1 MVKNSIRESKVEPEK
16 NFFVY
21 DWMISELNLKGNEL
35 IVYAIIFGFSQE
47 KTKTF
52 RESLR
57 YLMDWTL
64 CSKQGVINIL
74 KSLIKKDYIKK
85 IEHFNNR
92 VKSCEYYVTKGEKYG
107 TI

>member
-1 MVKNSIRESKVEPEK
+1 MVKNSVNESKVKSE
-16 NFFVY
+16 NFYVVQG
-21 DWMISELNLKGNEL
+21 WMIRELNLKGNEL
-35 IVYAIIFGFSQE
+35 IVYAIIFGFGGDGIH
-47 KTKTF
+47 TF

-74 KSLIKKDYIKK
+74 KSLIKKNYIKK
-85 IEHFNNR
+85 IEHFNNG
-92 VKSCEYYVTKGEKYG
+92 VKSCEYYAIKGENYG